1 MKTLRFKS
9 SLKCNGC
16 VNAIKPGMDAIKEI
30 HSWRV
35 FLDVQDKVIEVDFDN
50 AEEDKIA
57 NAVQNTVSE
66 AGYKI
71 DRLKD

>member
-16 VNAIKPGMDAIKEI
+16 VNAIKPGMEAIDNIK
-30 HSWRV
+30 SWRV
-35 FLDVQDKVIEVDFDN
+35 FLDV
-50 AEEDKIA
+50 EDKIIEIETDEDEEKITNEVN
-57 NAVQNTVSE
+57 NAVTK

-71 DRLKD
+71 ELLNN

>member
-16 VNAIKPGMDAIKEI
+16 VNAIKPGMEAIDDIK
-30 HSWRV
+30 SWRV
-35 FLDVQDKVIEVDFDN
+35 FLDVDDKIIEVETEGD
-50 AEEDKIA
+50 EEKIA
-57 NAVQNTVSE
+57 NEVKDAVTK

-71 DRLKD
+71 ELINN

>member
-16 VNAIKPGMDAIKEI
+16 VNTIKPGMEAIDDIK
-30 HSWRV
+30 SWRV
-35 FLDVQDKVIEVDFDN
+35 FLDVDDKVIEVETEGDE
-50 AEEDKIA
+50 AKIVEEVK
-57 NAVQNTVSE
+57 NAVTK

-71 DRLKD
+71 VQLND

>member
-16 VNAIKPGMDAIKEI
+16 VNAIKPGMEAIDDIK
-30 HSWRV
+30 SWRV
-35 FLDVQDKVIEVDFDN
+35 FLDVADKIIEVETDGD
-50 AEEDKIA
+50 EEKITNEVE
-57 NAVQNTVSE
+57 NAVTK

-71 DRLKD
+71 ELLNN